1 MDLLVRI
8 HVSVWP
14 CLFPYTDGICQIIQI
29 KNFVLI
35 KVKQYYKNLI
45 FRALVK
51 TKECH
56 NPFTPLELLL
66 AVSPVMFRIV
76 TVLQRDRKVI
86 LYVQG
91 SITNKNCLDPDI
103 PPIVLKSAALQ
114 ALCFLPSLLDS
125 RWTFFFLR
133 IRTCPNLTFRK
144 ELFFKCTLYKC
155 LVNPWIK
162 LFRILY
168 VEPVCLCF
176 VVRSRR

>member
-1 MDLLVRI
+1 M
-8 HVSVWP
+8 
-14 CLFPYTDGICQIIQI
+14 QI
-29 KNFVLI
+29 KIFVLI

-56 NPFTPLELLL
+56 NPLTPLELLL

-76 TVLQRDRKVI
+76 TVLQRDREVI

-91 SITNKNCLDPDI
+91 SITNKNCLDTDI

-125 RWTFFFLR
+125 R
-133 IRTCPNLTFRK
+133 
-144 ELFFKCTLYKC
+144 
-155 LVNPWIK
+155 
-162 LFRILY
+162 
-168 VEPVCLCF
+168 
-176 VVRSRR
+176 